1 MAWRNLLDRLQSLG
15 FAVFILVVVA
25 GGVLLFVP
33 LWHKRHT
40 MNNEIR
46 RLDTEIAQR
55 EALEKKRKA
64 EIEALKT
71 DPAYVERTAREKLN
85 LAKPGETVFRFES
98 NSIATGRVVSSPR

>member
-1 MAWRNLLDRLQSLG
+1 MVWRNILDRLQSLG

-33 LWHKRHT
+33 IWAKRHT

-46 RLDTEIAQR
+46 RLDAEVAQR
-55 EALEKKRKA
+55 EALEKKQKA

-71 DPAYVERTAREKLN
+71 DPSYVERTARDKLN
-85 LAKPGETVFRFES
+85 LAKPNEMVFRFES
-98 NSIATGRVVSSPR
+98 NNVSTGRVVAPR